1 MWGMGRN
8 PAAEEATSS
17 ETLLSAMVAGVA
29 LVPAMTTAATTATM
43 TATQPA
49 MPLAVTVT
57 MTGVVAK
64 TIAAHVK
71 PEPHRKGK
79 QVAMWPP
86 VPCNGIKLKPKCVCL
101 NIWHVL
107 C

>member
-1 MWGMGRN
+1 
-8 PAAEEATSS
+8 
-17 ETLLSAMVAGVA
+17 
-29 LVPAMTTAATTATM
+29 M

-86 VPCNGIKLKPKCVCL
+86 VPCNGIKLKPKEACAVMWAKQNPAGTKEDFNKWYVKCSQVVCKAYMKDG
-101 NIWHVL
+101 IDQAMD
-107 C
+107 